1 MLVRHMKKTFT
12 AVLLASY
19 VLLLP
24 YTAFAQQNTPHA
36 STLTGMSTTATFATL
51 VSNTIVKTINLIIP
65 VLLSLAILFFFIGIV
80 KYIASA
86 GDTKARTTGRD
97 TFIWSLLGI
106 FIIVTL
112 WGILSMIHKFFF
124 P

>member
-1 MLVRHMKKTFT
+1 MKKTFT
-12 AVLLASY
+12 AAFLASY
-19 VLLLP
+19 ALLLP
-24 YTAFAQQNTPHA
+24 YTAFAQQNIPRA
-36 STLTGMSTTATFATL
+36 STLTGMSTSATFADL
-51 VSNTIVKTINLIIP
+51 AKNTIVKTINLIIP

-80 KYIASA
+80 KYIANA
-86 GDTKARTTGRD
+86 GDTKARRTGQD

-106 FIIVTL
+106 FVIVTL